1 MTSIASTN
9 NAALLIL
16 QQVRPPA
23 THENGPQK
31 SATDEIA
38 AIINRVAGGDSPV
51 KTQAASQITSSLLDV
66 KQANDDI
73 VADALKFLDSDGF
86 KSSDPGVKDTLKSL
100 ISQDGGGFAALVKAE
115 KAKNPRLADENAIT
129 NAIMKMIKGNRDKF
143 TDDEIVM
150 GFRYSNGS
158 SNITSIDDKSGKST
172 YGALS
177 ARHNAAR
184 DEDTATLKE
193 FLEVAKDP
201 TKPNSFDGSRLKS
214 TASAMFAAIDELNAW
229 GDKWR
234 EAFGF

>member
-100 ISQDGGGFAALVKAE
+100 IAQDGGGFAGLVKAE
-115 KAKNPRLADENAIT
+115 KAKNSRLADENAIT
-129 NAIMKMIKGNRDKF
+129 NAIMKMIKGNRDRF

-158 SNITSIDDKSGKST
+158 SNITSIDDKTGNST
-172 YGALS
+172 HRALW
-177 ARHNAAR
+177 ARHTAAQ
-184 DEDTATLKE
+184 DEATATLKE

-201 TKPNSFDGSRLKS
+201 TKPNNFDGSRLK
-214 TASAMFAAIDELNAW
+214 TTLLATLAAGAELGAW
-229 GDKWR
+229 GDRWQQ
-234 EAFGF
+234 AFGF

>member
-1 MTSIASTN
+1 MTSIAATN

-23 THENGPQK
+23 TNENSTQTK
-31 SATDEIA
+31 ATDAIA
-38 AIINRVAGGDSPV
+38 AIIYKVAGGDSPV
-51 KTQAASQITSSLLDV
+51 QTQAASQITSGLLDL

-100 ISQDGGGFAALVKAE
+100 ISQDGDGFAALVKAE

-158 SNITSIDDKSGKST
+158 SNITSIEDIDGNST
-172 YGALS
+172 RSALS
-177 ARHNAAR
+177 ARQDAAQ
-184 DEDTATLKE
+184 DEYTATLKE
-193 FLEVAKDP
+193 LLEIAKDP
-201 TKPNSFDGSRLKS
+201 TKPNNFDGSRLKS
-214 TASAMFAAIDELNAW
+214 TASAMFAAIDELSAW

-234 EAFGF
+234 DTFGF